1 MDYLSQTETIEL
13 DPSEAC
19 KIFNDPIHGHISL
32 PGTVVQFLDT
42 PQFQR
47 LRELKQLGT
56 TYVHRCAVN
65 AGSARDA
72 ALTSAFN
79 PPHSGTTCSLARRT
93 IGSSTQLACVTLRA
107 RLWTAFSARNRSSI
121 SMNATGI

>member
-1 MDYLSQTETIEL
+1 MDFLSQTEYIEE
-13 DPSEAC
+13 DSDETC

-56 TYVHRCAVN
+56 TYVRVFSCCALALREMHLTHPPPVLRYPPQVQRVPWR
-65 AGSARDA
+65 GSQ
-72 ALTSAFN
+72 S
-79 PPHSGTTCSLARRT
+79 
-93 IGSSTQLACVTLRA
+93 V
-107 RLWTAFSARNRSSI
+107 
-121 SMNATGI
+121 